1 MSTLRSR
8 TILQC
13 WVAYTFTYMY
23 SSERL
28 QRSIYKD
35 PLDKHKQ
42 VDGAILRWDRLW
54 QAIASQ
60 RPTTALVVQARAILG
75 ATLPVLGNQRCVAW
89 SPGPVVETDTKKR
102 KVEKLQKF
110 RNFKDL

>member
-1 MSTLRSR
+1 
-8 TILQC
+8 
-13 WVAYTFTYMY
+13 MY

-35 PLDKHKQ
+35 PLDKHRQ

-60 RPTTALVVQARAILG
+60 RPTTALVIQARAILG
-75 ATLPVLGNQRCVAW
+75 VTLPVE
-89 SPGPVVETDTKKR
+89 SVVCRMVPWARGRDRYKETKI
-102 KVEKLQKF
+102 ELQL
-110 RNFKDL
+110 RNFRSS